1 MTKSTQIVVLEE
13 EKIETTTQEIISMER
28 TISSV
33 IQEDFTEKVESITD
47 ENIFITTTD
56 QPTEEIQTESLS
68 EVDLQILNQFEC
80 ENCD

>member
-13 EKIETTTQEIISMER
+13 ENIETTTQEIISMET

-68 EVDLQILNQFEC
+68 EVDLQILHQFEC
-80 ENCD
+80 EYCD